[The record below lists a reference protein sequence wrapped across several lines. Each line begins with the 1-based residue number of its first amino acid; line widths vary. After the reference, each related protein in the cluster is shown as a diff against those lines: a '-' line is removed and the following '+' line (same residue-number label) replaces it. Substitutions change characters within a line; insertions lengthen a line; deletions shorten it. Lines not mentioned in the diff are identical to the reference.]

1 MEDKVQQKMKK
12 LFLFVTLSML
22 LCSADAQK
30 FGYLN
35 SAALLDEMP
44 EVKAANTSLQTFQEQ
59 LVKKGRAKV
68 EALQAKYQKLAED
81 EKKGL
86 LAPKQLQE
94 EGAKLKAE
102 EDEIGKSEQ
111 EMQQQVAEKRETS
124 LKPIIDKVNQAIK
137 DVAKEQSFTYIF
149 DSNAGVLLYA
159 DEKNDATSF
168 VRTKLGIPAPAPKTG
183 K

>member
-1 MEDKVQQKMKK
+1 MQNKVKQKMKK
-12 LFLFVTLSML
+12 LVVFLTLSML
-22 LCSADAQK
+22 VFGANAQK

-59 LVKKGRAKV
+59 LVKQGRAKV
-68 EALQAKYQKLAED
+68 EALQTKYQKLAED

-94 EGAKLKAE
+94 ESTKLKAE
-102 EDEIGKSEQ
+102 EDEISKSEQ
-111 EMQQQVAEKRETS
+111 EMQQQVGQKRETS
-124 LKPIIDKVNQAIK
+124 LKPIIDRVNTAIK
-137 DVAKEQSFTYIF
+137 DVAKEQGYTYIF

-159 DEKNDATSF
+159 DEKSDATNF
-168 VRTKLGIPAPAPKTG
+168 VRAKLGLAVPAG

>member
-1 MEDKVQQKMKK
+1 MKK
-12 LFLFVTLSML
+12 LFVFLTLSML
-22 LCSADAQK
+22 VFGANAQK

-59 LVKKGRAKV
+59 LVKKGRASV

-94 EGAKLKAE
+94 EGAKLKLE
-102 EDEIGKSEQ
+102 EDAIAKSEQ
-111 EMQQQVAEKRETS
+111 DMQQEIGQKREEK
-124 LKPIIDKVNQAIK
+124 LKPIIDRVNAAIK
-137 DVAKEQSFTYIF
+137 DVAKEQGFTYIF

-159 DEKNDATSF
+159 DEKAEATSF
-168 VRTKLGIPAPAPKTG
+168 VRAKLGLAAPAAGG